1 MFAIINTMSP
11 KPFTIDGKDFYG
23 EFYNPAKFM
32 GMQDGYEYIH
42 HFPCEICNGFC
53 YSIKVRPG
61 LTLSLFQHQS
71 SRPYLLNCQ
80 DPGNRFAM
88 IFTLTD
94 AAGSHSSVS
103 AHNEQPQSHTDDP
116 PGSFLGYM
124 PEGSVVITRIEPMSF
139 RSICIG
145 VEPWFMKQFCEDYDG
160 QIPDDLYSVLE
171 ASSLN
176 RFFKKSLNLTPTIN
190 LRLHEILNCRYQGSS
205 RRFFLESK
213 ALELFVN
220 GFEQLKCNTRRN
232 RDMYPFGIHTNDFII
247 RTQEI
252 LLGNMADPPS
262 LTEIARQVGV
272 NKTKLNRC
280 FGKAH
285 GVSVFEYLRI
295 CRLEKAKDL
304 LICGGK
310 TVTEIA
316 LDVGYNHHCNFTTEF
331 KKYFGVN
338 PITYLK

>member
-1 MFAIINTMSP
+1 MPT
-11 KPFTIDGKDFYG
+11 KPFTIDDKDFYG
-23 EFYNPAKFM
+23 DLCNPAKFM
-32 GMQDGYEYIH
+32 GKQDGYEYIH

-53 YSIKVRPG
+53 YSIKLRPG
-61 LTLSLFQHQS
+61 LSLSIFNHQS
-71 SRPYLLNCQ
+71 TRPYLLNYQ

-88 IFTLTD
+88 LFTLPD
-94 AAGSHSSVS
+94 AAGNHSSVS
-103 AHNEQPQSHTDDP
+103 AHNNHPQSHTDDTE
-116 PGSFLGYM
+116 GCFLGYM
-124 PEGSVVITRIEPMSF
+124 PEGCGVITRPEPISF
-139 RSICIG
+139 RGIFIE
-145 VEPWFMKQFCEDYDG
+145 VELWLMKQFCEDCDS
-160 QIPDDLYSVLE
+160 QIPDDLNSVLG
-171 ASSLN
+171 ASSFN
-176 RFFKKSLNLTPTIN
+176 YSFKKSLNLTPTIN

-213 ALELFVN
+213 ALELFVH

-232 RDMYPFGIHTNDFII
+232 RDTYPFGIHTNDFII
-247 RTQEI
+247 QTQEI
-252 LLGNMADPPS
+252 LLGNMAAPPS

-272 NKTKLNRC
+272 NKTKLNQC
-280 FGKAH
+280 FRKVH

-304 LICGGK
+304 LICGEK

-338 PITYLK
+338 PITYRK